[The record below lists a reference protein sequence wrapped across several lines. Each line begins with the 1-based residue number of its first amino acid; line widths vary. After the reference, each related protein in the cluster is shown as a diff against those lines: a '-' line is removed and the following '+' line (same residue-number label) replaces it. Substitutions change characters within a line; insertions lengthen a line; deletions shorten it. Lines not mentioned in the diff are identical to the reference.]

1 MPEYADSTGDGAVQ
15 SVLRN
20 SLPIEEELDRG
31 GTFDGAGDSYC
42 PCEARSFEPYG
53 SKVVQEIQGLCKS
66 IERLVLIETNAE

>member
-1 MPEYADSTGDGAVQ
+1 MAAVQ

-53 SKVVQEIQGLCKS
+53 SNVVQEVEGFMDELKD
-66 IERLVLIETNAE
+66 